1 MGIPEQR
8 IFYGVAPQL
17 SPVTPKY
24 DSNSNTILELLGAM
38 LRKTHLL
45 WLCALSLCKHF
56 QTIGKIVVRLK
67 RAELFTQRNRVIP

>member
-45 WLCALSLCKHF
+45 
-56 QTIGKIVVRLK
+56 
-67 RAELFTQRNRVIP
+67 